1 MRTDDLTD
9 KIIRL
14 ALEEDG
20 DDATSNALFDN
31 RDTLDGVMRA
41 KSPGVIA
48 GLTVAER
55 VFRLLDEN
63 ISFKAHLLDG
73 MPVKAGDVIATVH
86 GRAKAILKGERVAL
100 NFLQRLSGIA
110 TATAAYVHA
119 IAGTKAK
126 LLDTRK
132 TVPGHRVLD
141 KFAVRMGGGLNHR
154 MGLDDMILIKDNH
167 IDRVGSITEAVRRV
181 REKRPEMAIEVEART
196 LDDVSETLP
205 LNVERIMLD
214 NFTLEDMRSA
224 VDLAAGEVDL
234 EASGGI
240 TLDNIRAVAETGVN
254 FISVGDITHSV
265 RALDISMTIEVK
277 HGKG

>member
-1 MRTDDLTD
+1 MRTDDLID
-9 KIIRL
+9 KIIKL

-20 DDATSNALFDN
+20 EDATSNALFDN
-31 RDTLDGVMRA
+31 RDTLQGVMRA
-41 KSPGVIA
+41 KSAGVIA
-48 GLTVAER
+48 GLSVAER
-55 VFRLLDEN
+55 VFRMLDEGVA
-63 ISFKAHLLDG
+63 FKASLVDG
-73 MPVKAGDVIATVH
+73 MPVKAGDVIATVR
-86 GRAKAILKGERVAL
+86 GKAKAILKGERVAL

-110 TATAAYVHA
+110 TSTAAYVHA

-132 TVPGHRVLD
+132 TAPGHRVLD
-141 KFAVRMGGGLNHR
+141 KYAVRMGGGINHR
-154 MGLDDMILIKDNH
+154 LGLDDMILIKDNH

-181 REKRPEMAIEVEART
+181 RAKRPKLAIEVEART
-196 LDDVSETLP
+196 LDDVSEALP

-224 VDLAAGEVDL
+224 VDLAAAEVDL

-240 TLDNIRAVAETGVN
+240 TLDNIRAVAETGVK

-265 RALDISMTIEVK
+265 RALDISMNIEVK
-277 HGKG
+277 HGKR

>member
-20 DDATSNALFDN
+20 DDATTNALFDD
-31 RDTLDGVMRA
+31 RDTLEGVIRA
-41 KSPGVIA
+41 KSAGVVA

-63 ISFKAHLLDG
+63 VSFKAYVLDG
-73 MPVKAGDVIATVH
+73 MPVKSGDMIAKVY
-86 GRAKAILKGERVAL
+86 GPAKAILKGERVAL

-119 IAGTKAK
+119 IAGTKAR

-132 TVPGHRVLD
+132 TAAGHRVLD
-141 KFAVRMGGGLNHR
+141 KYAVRMGGGLNHR

-167 IDRVGSITEAVRRV
+167 IDRVGSISEAVRRV
-181 REKRPEMAIEVEART
+181 REKRPDLAIEVEART
-196 LDDVSETLP
+196 LDDVTEALDLSV
-205 LNVERIMLD
+205 NRIMLD
-214 NFTLEDMRSA
+214 NFTLEEIRSA
-224 VDLAAGEVDL
+224 VDLAAGEVEL

-240 TLDNIRAVAETGVN
+240 TLANIRAVAETGVN

-265 RALDISMTIEVK
+265 RALDISMTIEVPY
-277 HGKG
+277 GER

>member
-20 DDATSNALFDN
+20 DDATTNALFDD
-31 RDTLDGVMRA
+31 RDTLEGVIRA
-41 KSPGVIA
+41 KSAGVVA

-63 ISFKAHLLDG
+63 VSFKAYVLDG
-73 MPVKAGDVIATVH
+73 MPVKSGDMIAKVY
-86 GRAKAILKGERVAL
+86 GPAKAILKGERVAL

>member
-1 MRTDDLTD
+1 MRTDDLID
-9 KIIRL
+9 KIIKL

-20 DDATSNALFDN
+20 EDATSNALFDN
-31 RDTLDGVMRA
+31 RDTLQGVMRA
-41 KSPGVIA
+41 KSAGVIA

-55 VFRLLDEN
+55 VFRMLDEGV
-63 ISFKAHLLDG
+63 SFKASLVDG

-86 GRAKAILKGERVAL
+86 GQAKAILKGERVAL

-132 TVPGHRVLD
+132 TAPGHRVLD
-141 KFAVRMGGGLNHR
+141 KYAVRMGGGINHR
-154 MGLDDMILIKDNH
+154 MGLDDMLLIKDNH
-167 IDRVGSITEAVRRV
+167 IDRVGSITEAVRRAH
-181 REKRPEMAIEVEART
+181 EKRPDLPIEVEART
-196 LDDVSETLP
+196 LDDVSEALP
-205 LNVERIMLD
+205 LNVARIMLD
-214 NFTLEDMRSA
+214 NFTLEDLRSA
-224 VDLAAGEVDL
+224 VDLAAREVDL

-240 TLDNIRAVAETGVN
+240 TLHNIRAVAETGVN

-277 HGKG
+277 HGKR

>member
-1 MRTDDLTD
+1 MPTDDMID
-9 KIIRL
+9 RIIAL
-14 ALEEDG
+14 ALDEDG
-20 DDATSNALFDN
+20 EDATSNALFDDD
-31 RDTLDGVMRA
+31 DTLEGVMRA
-41 KSPGVIA
+41 KSAGVIA

-55 VFRLLDEN
+55 VFRMLDPRVV
-63 ISFKAHLLDG
+63 FKARLVDG
-73 MPVKAGDVIATVH
+73 MPVKAGDVIARVH
-86 GRAKAILKGERVAL
+86 GPAKAILKGERVAL

-110 TATAAYVHA
+110 TVTAAYAHA

-132 TVPGHRVLD
+132 TAPGHRVLD
-141 KFAVRMGGGLNHR
+141 KYAVRMGGGINHR

-167 IDRVGSITEAVRRV
+167 VDRVGSITEAVKRV
-181 REKRPEMAIEVEART
+181 RCNRPDLAIEVEART
-196 LDDVSETLP
+196 LDDVSEALP
-205 LNVERIMLD
+205 LNVDRIMLD

-240 TLDNIRAVAETGVN
+240 TLENIRAVAETGVN

-265 RALDISMTIEVK
+265 RALDISMTIEAAR
-277 HGKG
+277 GER

>member
-20 DDATSNALFDN
+20 DDATTNALFDD
-31 RDTLDGVMRA
+31 RDTLEGVIRA
-41 KSPGVIA
+41 KSAGVVA

-63 ISFKAHLLDG
+63 VSFKAYVLDG
-73 MPVKAGDVIATVH
+73 MPVKSGDMIAKVY
-86 GRAKAILKGERVAL
+86 GPAKAILKGERVAL

-119 IAGTKAK
+119 IAGTKAR

-132 TVPGHRVLD
+132 TAAGHRVLD
-141 KFAVRMGGGLNHR
+141 KYAVRMGGGLNHR

-167 IDRVGSITEAVRRV
+167 IDRVGSISEAVRRV
-181 REKRPEMAIEVEART
+181 REKRPDLAIEVEART
-196 LDDVSETLP
+196 LDDVTEALELSV
-205 LNVERIMLD
+205 NRIMLD
-214 NFTLEDMRSA
+214 NFTLEEMRSA
-224 VDLAAGEVDL
+224 VDLAAGEVEL

-240 TLDNIRAVAETGVN
+240 TLANIRAVAETGVN

-265 RALDISMTIEVK
+265 RALDISMTIEVPY
-277 HGKG
+277 GER

>member
-31 RDTLDGVMRA
+31 RDTLDGVIRA
-41 KSPGVIA
+41 KSAGVIA

-63 ISFKAHLLDG
+63 VSFKAHLLDG

-132 TVPGHRVLD
+132 TAPGHRVLD

-167 IDRVGSITEAVRRV
+167 IDRVGSITEAVKRA
-181 REKRPEMAIEVEART
+181 REKNPHLAIEVEART
-196 LDDVSETLP
+196 LDDVSEALP

-240 TLDNIRAVAETGVN
+240 TLNNIRAVAETGVN

-277 HGKG
+277 HVKR

>member
-1 MRTDDLTD
+1 MRTDDLID
-9 KIIRL
+9 KIIKL

-20 DDATSNALFDN
+20 EDATSNALFSN
-31 RDTLDGVMRA
+31 RDKLHCVIRA
-41 KSPGVIA
+41 KSAGVIA
-48 GLTVAER
+48 GLSVAER
-55 VFRLLDEN
+55 VFRMLDEGVT
-63 ISFKAHLLDG
+63 FKATIVDG

-86 GRAKAILKGERVAL
+86 GKAKAILKGERVAL
-100 NFLQRLSGIA
+100 NFLQRMSGVA

-119 IAGTKAK
+119 ITGTRAK

-132 TVPGHRVLD
+132 TAPGQRVLD
-141 KFAVRMGGGLNHR
+141 KYAVRMGGGINHR
-154 MGLDDMILIKDNH
+154 LGLHDMILIKDNH

-181 REKRPEMAIEVEART
+181 RSRKPQLPIEVEART
-196 LDDVSETLP
+196 LDDVSEALP

-214 NFTLEDMRSA
+214 NFTLDDMRLA

-240 TLDNIRAVAETGVN
+240 TLDNIRSVAETGVN

-265 RALDISMTIEVK
+265 RALDISMTIEVE
-277 HGKG
+277 HGKR

>member
-1 MRTDDLTD
+1 MRTDDLID
-9 KIIRL
+9 KIIKL

-20 DDATSNALFDN
+20 EDATSNALFDN
-31 RDTLDGVMRA
+31 RDTLQGVMRA
-41 KSPGVIA
+41 KSAGVIA
-48 GLTVAER
+48 GLSVAER
-55 VFRLLDEN
+55 VFRMLDEGVA
-63 ISFKAHLLDG
+63 FKAGLVDG
-73 MPVKAGDVIATVH
+73 MPVKAGDVIATVR
-86 GRAKAILKGERVAL
+86 GKAKAILKGERVAL

-110 TATAAYVHA
+110 TSTAAYVHA

-132 TVPGHRVLD
+132 TAPGHRVLD
-141 KFAVRMGGGLNHR
+141 KYAVRMGGGINHR
-154 MGLDDMILIKDNH
+154 LGLDDMILIKDNH

-181 REKRPEMAIEVEART
+181 RAKRPKLAIEVEART
-196 LDDVSETLP
+196 LDDVSEALP

-224 VDLAAGEVDL
+224 VDLAAAEVDL

-240 TLDNIRAVAETGVN
+240 TLDNIRAVAETGVK

-265 RALDISMTIEVK
+265 RALDISMNIEVK
-277 HGKG
+277 HGKR

>member
-20 DDATSNALFDN
+20 DDATTNALFDD
-31 RDTLDGVMRA
+31 RDTLEGVIRA
-41 KSPGVIA
+41 KSAGVVA

-63 ISFKAHLLDG
+63 VSFKAYVLDG
-73 MPVKAGDVIATVH
+73 MPVKSGDMIAKVY
-86 GRAKAILKGERVAL
+86 GPAKAILKGERVAL

-119 IAGTKAK
+119 IAGTKAR

-132 TVPGHRVLD
+132 PAAGHRVLD
-141 KFAVRMGGGLNHR
+141 KYAVRMGGGLNHR

-167 IDRVGSITEAVRRV
+167 IDRVGSISEAVRRV
-181 REKRPEMAIEVEART
+181 REKRPDLAIEVEART
-196 LDDVSETLP
+196 LDDVTEALDLSV
-205 LNVERIMLD
+205 NRIMLD
-214 NFTLEDMRSA
+214 NFTLEEIRSA
-224 VDLAAGEVDL
+224 VDLAAGEVEL

-240 TLDNIRAVAETGVN
+240 TLANIRAVAETGVN

-265 RALDISMTIEVK
+265 RALDISMTIEVPY
-277 HGKG
+277 GER